1 MIEVQVA
8 EHHHV
13 DILVLEAGFAE
24 RIDQH
29 MLAFLHA
36 VALAHARVE
45 ERADTGFKQHGFAF
59 QRAGK
64 QRTAGQLDAIE
75 LVRCRP
81 FFPQRARRVAEHR
94 AAIEALRVS
103 TNRPEFHVSII
114 GASSLNNR

>member
-1 MIEVQVA
+1 MIEMQVA
-8 EHHHV
+8 EHD
-13 DILVLEAGFAE
+13 DINVLVLETCFAQ
-24 RIDQH
+24 RIDQYV
-29 MLAFLHA
+29 LAFLHA
-36 VALAHARVE
+36 IALTHARIE
-45 ERADTGFKQHGFAF
+45 ERPDTGFKQHGLAF

-94 AAIEALRVS
+94 AAVEALRVS

-114 GASSLNNR
+114 GAGSLNNR

>member
-13 DILVLEAGFAE
+13 DILVLETGLAQ

-29 MLAFLHA
+29 VLAFLHT
-36 VALAHARVE
+36 VTLAHARIE
-45 ERADTGFKQHGFAF
+45 ERPDTGFKQHCLAF

-81 FFPQRARRVAEHR
+81 FFPQRTRRVAEHR

-103 TNRPEFHVSII
+103 TNRPEFHAPII
-114 GASSLNNR
+114 GAGSLNNR